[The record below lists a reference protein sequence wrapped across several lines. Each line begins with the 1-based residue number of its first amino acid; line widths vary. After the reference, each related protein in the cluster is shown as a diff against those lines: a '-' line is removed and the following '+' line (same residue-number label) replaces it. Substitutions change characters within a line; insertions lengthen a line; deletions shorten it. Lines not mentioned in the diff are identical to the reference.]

1 MYVRRDVAIR
11 AFKKSIETRPE
22 NEPSRSENALANLS
36 DRELHIFHLLGSGLG
51 TRQIARSLKADAAVA
66 VASAI
71 KPDQPPNKSN
81 PKDEN
86 IP

>member
-36 DRELHIFHLLGSGLG
+36 DRELHIFHGWGCDRA
-51 TRQIARSLKADAAVA
+51 RQR
-66 VASAI
+66 
-71 KPDQPPNKSN
+71 
-81 PKDEN
+81 ERRR
-86 IP
+86 